1 MADVIRGLSRPHG
14 TQQHAAALAP
24 RHAAPSAAPART
36 AQALPFPTGLASPLL
51 ARAALPLASR
61 LCFAVAPAIITPAG
75 CFPRCPSAPHA
86 RTGFTRDPSFPAECS
101 RRGTPALLSA
111 FRPRRACRA
120 QAHDSAASVSTPE
133 SSAAAPSGEGSA
145 ERRDGGAAEAA
156 DAAGSAQGEP
166 FLVLNFYHF
175 ADVEDAHGDVE
186 RHHAFLQWPM
196 WCAQLSASPVT
207 LSQRRSLHSVF
218 PLPPFTL
225 SLPFPACLPISHLAF
240 PHVRMRVCVCQERDI
255 RGRIYISHQGI
266 NAQVSHRG
274 ITEQVRQAGAGEA
287 WGMGGGGAGDRSTGV
302 GGADVGVTWHGPT
315 VQVGAQCAATPDSPS
330 HSPFSRSSPHHITCI
345 HTHTAPPAQLSGPAS
360 HVMDYAH
367 WVRSD
372 PRFAG
377 VPLQLSPS
385 PIGHAFPRLRLRYKP
400 ALVQLSLS
408 PIGHAFP
415 RLRLRYKPALV
426 QVGCLVFSCLH
437 HTVPC
442 VVPRAGGASSLSS
455 PLLPHRQV
463 AGGMEQLYAHLCAAT
478 PLSPAEWR
486 SKIDQMQ
493 RGEEGE
499 GEREGEGE
507 SGPRGWGEGRGEE
520 AVARTKKILLLD
532 VRNGGCR
539 VQWWV
544 VAGRHAAVCL
554 KW

>member
-1 MADVIRGLSRPHG
+1 MRLRVALPSLPNLRIRVPTMADVIRGLSRPHG

-61 LCFAVAPAIITPAG
+61 LCFAAAPAIITPAG

-186 RHHAFLQWPM
+186 RHHAFLQ
-196 WCAQLSASPVT
+196 
-207 LSQRRSLHSVF
+207 
-218 PLPPFTL
+218 
-225 SLPFPACLPISHLAF
+225 
-240 PHVRMRVCVCQERDI
+240 ERDI

-266 NAQVSHRG
+266 N
-274 ITEQVRQAGAGEA
+274 
-287 WGMGGGGAGDRSTGV
+287 
-302 GGADVGVTWHGPT
+302 
-315 VQVGAQCAATPDSPS
+315 
-330 HSPFSRSSPHHITCI
+330 
-345 HTHTAPPAQLSGPAS
+345 AQLSGPAS

-400 ALVQLSLS
+400 ALV
-408 PIGHAFP
+408 
-415 RLRLRYKPALV
+415 
-426 QVGCLVFSCLH
+426 
-437 HTVPC
+437 
-442 VVPRAGGASSLSS
+442 
-455 PLLPHRQV
+455 QV

-554 KW
+554 K